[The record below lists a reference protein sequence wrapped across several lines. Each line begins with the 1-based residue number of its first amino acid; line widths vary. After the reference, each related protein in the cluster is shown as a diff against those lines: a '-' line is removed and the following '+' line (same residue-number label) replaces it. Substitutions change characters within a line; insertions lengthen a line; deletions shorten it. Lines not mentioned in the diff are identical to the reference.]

1 MQLQAQP
8 DWHSSFVVLG
18 DCGVCIHFLPAGNR
32 KLGGRSLGSK
42 IMSKKRILFVAVF
55 LVVFGAGYY
64 FYGGHSTPKGQPA
77 LVSFSAGDL
86 TPLKMAF
93 NASASSTRVV
103 VMLSPT

>member
-1 MQLQAQP
+1 
-8 DWHSSFVVLG
+8 
-18 DCGVCIHFLPAGNR
+18 
-32 KLGGRSLGSK
+32 
-42 IMSKKRILFVAVF
+42 MSKKRILFVAVF

-103 VMLSPT
+103 VMPSPT